1 MPDLNAIS
9 MGFALA
15 LAGVLILGLTW
26 LVLRAL
32 PRLKSSSIA
41 QTNPPLPVKV
51 NHHDEAV
58 LLIQSGGRVAYL
70 NQKARELFNLWD
82 EPPNL
87 ERLARKA
94 RPSEAFLSLCASQGQ
109 SRFNLNGHLVDG
121 TSYYAPSESG
131 RAILVSLRPP
141 PWQLEADSSAEN
153 SGVSHAFNT
162 LTELNQKISAS
173 LDLERTLEAI
183 LEGVEHL
190 IPFDI
195 AEINIWNP
203 GKGHLVPYRYA
214 SAPGSEHRLSQAAE
228 HYKPGEGYT
237 GYLFRQRTPL
247 LINDVDTFHQVRPS
261 VDLKRYPINSFI
273 GVPLLM
279 SNDMI
284 GTLELASFKKDNFTQ
299 VDLGMLRVLAGQA
312 AVAVHNAVVYEA
324 EQKRVRELEG
334 LSDLAKAVSA
344 VLEPQDLYNQ
354 LLNSIAPLFSVEVLG
369 FLIFNEERR
378 ILAAQSPFKGAP
390 QDLLD
395 DIWVELPANS
405 QGAEIF
411 QSMET
416 IVSQDAPEDERIQ
429 ALGLQHAARW
439 TGIRQMVLAPLAAGG
454 RSVGYLQLGD
464 KLDGTPFDSDD
475 LRLIAIIAGQAAP
488 IIDNAN
494 LLKQSRLRAQRAET
508 LRRIASLTGS
518 NATLDEI
525 LKYTLLDLARLIQA
539 DMAGIFLLDPAAG
552 ELRLHKASLFG
563 VEAES
568 ASRLSKI
575 PIDDPQFPLTVTGG
589 LKQFVSGEADKAKI
603 LPIYQPLVDGLKVK
617 SVIDV
622 PLVVREHGIG
632 ELMLA
637 THRPNFFNQGDAVT
651 AATAAGQV
659 ASAIEQSTLS
669 SQTDESLRQRIDQL
683 TALTRISR
691 EITNTLD
698 LNTVMRR
705 VFDELLRTTRAD
717 CGTLLLFELEEE
729 ANLPP
734 RIALHLGD
742 PPGENLHPLE
752 MAVLE
757 RGETVMVEDFGLET
771 GEGQGVEPAHPGIH
785 SALVVPIAYQGQ
797 VAGLIHLHGRTARLF
812 DETSRQISESLAIQ
826 AAIALGNANRY
837 HEQVLRSELLNRRVE
852 TLSKLYESSQAIQT
866 EDNLDTALEAIAYG
880 IQSATPFEVVLISVY
895 DQASQNLQ
903 RATGVGIPLAT
914 LAEMRAR
921 PQPWN
926 SLLSLLEERFKLG
939 QAFFIPQEQTPV
951 IPADPQTRTI
961 LEQDDSPQQAED
973 QWHADD
979 TLLLPLYGTE
989 EQILG
994 LISVDAPRD
1003 SLRPDRLTLEAL
1015 EIFGSQAAIAI
1026 ENRLRQRALQEQL
1039 ARAQSEGL
1047 KAQKLAKPGELEQIR
1062 RRAGRIQASLDIAEA
1077 VNRQRTRADVLFALG
1092 QGLLEQGEFGAA
1104 IIAEAS
1110 QTRGYEREAELRSLE
1125 PRLVGTLGDI
1135 NEETNPE
1142 ALLGQRNPLRY
1153 SLLKGEP
1160 LFVSDLEQEEDW
1172 KSAPLLRALDAHAFI
1187 CLPVNLN
1194 EQIEAAILVI
1204 SRETLTT
1211 LTSEDK
1217 QLYAL
1222 MARQAAIALQNLR
1235 LINQAQRRLAE
1246 VDSLLDF
1253 GRQLGSLDQ
1262 KSILTA
1268 LIESVQRALPNA
1280 QAAMVALWDERQRC
1294 LIPQAASG
1302 YPDVNRMLAIRFNPG
1317 EALPGRAFQ
1326 QEQPI
1331 LISEVDFARDYNLAP
1346 EGLLSYRDATAGRP
1360 PVSTLA
1366 VPILGSGRGA
1376 PLGVVIVDHFQEPGA
1391 FNAEDQA
1398 LLTSLAQQTALTL
1411 ENARLYQAA
1420 EERAQQLQALT
1431 RVATIITSS
1440 LKPEELVDSLL
1451 DQLQSILPYET
1462 GTLWLRQ
1469 ENRLVVQAARGFPD
1483 SEERIGLNVA
1493 IEDSQLLHE
1502 MITTGQPILVHDV
1515 RQDERFPAWAGYENL
1530 SWLGLP
1536 LIASGEVM
1544 GVVALEKREAQF
1556 YTPEHLQAAATFA
1569 GQASVSLENANLYQE
1584 SVRRGEELHQQSQ
1597 TLSRLNRLSTEL
1609 STSLDVETTLILAA
1623 RELLKAVA
1631 CDTVSAVLF
1640 TASGEG
1646 SVLAEYPQP
1655 GSRLPVLLPN
1665 IPLFERLR
1673 QSLGVYNS
1681 EEVDQDRELEGIEDF
1696 LTAHSTR
1703 SLLVLPLATGNDLHG
1718 FFLIHSH
1725 QLHRFD
1731 PEEVD
1736 LGRTISNQAAI
1747 AVQNARLFA
1756 ETRSLTQD
1764 LEKRVAE
1771 RTSELA
1777 TEHQRTETLLRI
1789 ITELSASLD
1798 LDQVLNRTLRVLNEV
1813 VDAKQI
1819 TVLIAR
1825 PGERK
1830 LHRLASVGY
1839 TVPALEDGSPTR
1851 FDTDQGLAGWV
1862 ISSRKPALISDLLED
1877 ARWEPSEDPPLP
1889 EHRSALA
1896 VPLMIGAEALGCM
1909 LLLHPEVQHF
1919 SEEQL
1924 ELVQAAGN
1932 QVAIAVNN
1940 AELYRL
1946 IRDQAEDLGSMLR
1959 QQQVE
1964 TSRSKAILE
1973 AVADGVLVTDAAR
1986 RITLFNA
1993 SAEQILGLG
2002 RGQVLGKSLEHFTG
2016 LFGKAAQKWRET
2028 IDAWSQNPLNYEPG
2042 ETFAERIT
2050 LENGRV
2056 VSVHLAPVILR
2067 NDFLGTV
2074 SIFTDITHQVEVD
2087 RLKSEFV
2094 ATVSHELRT
2103 PMTSIQGY
2111 AEILLMGAAGALSEQ
2126 QQQFL
2131 DIIKMNTKRLSVLV
2145 NDLLDISRIESGRVT
2160 LNMQALD
2167 LAALSD
2173 EVMKELETRTRRD
2186 IKKITLQR
2194 EIPSS
2199 LPRVRGDPERVRQI
2213 IHNLLDNAYLYNYPN
2228 GTITL
2233 RILPQDNY
2241 VQVDIQDSG
2250 IGVPPADRERI
2261 FERFFRGES
2270 PLILGVSGTG
2280 LGLSIVQNLVWMHEG
2295 KIWVE
2300 STGVPGKGSTFS
2312 FTLPIYTSAEGI
2324 EDEVLAM
2331 TGVGSAE

>member
-1 MPDLNAIS
+1 

-32 PRLKSSSIA
+32 PRLQSRVA
-41 QTNPPLPVKV
+41 MQTNPPLPVNV

-82 EPPNL
+82 ETPNL
-87 ERLARKA
+87 ERMARKA

-121 TSYYAPSESG
+121 TSYYAPSDSG

-141 PWQLEADSSAEN
+141 PWQVGVEPTAESSGT
-153 SGVSHAFNT
+153 SQAFNT
-162 LTELNQKISAS
+162 LTELSRKISAS

-195 AEINIWNP
+195 AEINIWDIS
-203 GKGHLVPYRYA
+203 KGHLVPYRYA

-228 HYKPGEGYT
+228 RYKPGEGYS
-237 GYLFRQRTPL
+237 GYLFRHRTPL
-247 LINDVDTFHQVRPS
+247 LINDVEAFQQVRPS
-261 VDLKRYPINSFI
+261 VDLKRYPFNSFI

-279 SNDMI
+279 GNDLI
-284 GTLELASFKKDNFTQ
+284 GTLELASFRKEGFSQ

-344 VLEPQDLYNQ
+344 VLDPQDLYNR
-354 LLNSIAPLFSVEVLG
+354 LLNSILPLFSVEVLG
-369 FLIFNEERR
+369 FLIYDEERR
-378 ILAAQSPFKGAP
+378 ILAAQAPFKGAP

-405 QGAEIF
+405 QGALIF

-416 IVSQDAPEDERIQ
+416 IVSRDAPEDERIQ
-429 ALGLQHAARW
+429 GLGLQHAARW
-439 TGIRQMVLAPLAAGG
+439 TGISHMVLAPLTSGG
-454 RSVGYLQLGD
+454 RPVGYLQLGD
-464 KLDGTPFDSDD
+464 KLDGTPFDGDD
-475 LRLIAIIAGQAAP
+475 LRLVAIIAGQAAP

-525 LKYTLLDLARLIQA
+525 LKYSVLDLARLIQA
-539 DMAGIFLLDPAAG
+539 DMAGIFMLDPAAG
-552 ELRLHKASLFG
+552 ELHLNKASLFG
-563 VEAES
+563 VETET
-568 ASRLSKI
+568 ASRLSRI
-575 PIDDPQFPLTVTGG
+575 PIEDPQFPLTVTGS
-589 LKQFVSGEADKAKI
+589 LKQFITGDTSKAKI
-603 LPIYQPLVDGLKVK
+603 LPIYQPLVNGLEVK

-622 PLVVREHGIG
+622 PLVVRERGIG
-632 ELMLA
+632 ELMLGS
-637 THRPNFFNQGDAVT
+637 RKPNFFNHGDAVS
-651 AATAAGQV
+651 AATAAGQL
-659 ASAIEQSTLS
+659 ASAIEQATLA
-669 SQTDESLRQRIDQL
+669 SQTDESLRQRIGQL

-705 VFDELLRTTRAD
+705 VYDELLRTTRAD

-729 ANLPP
+729 VTNPP

-742 PPGENLHPLE
+742 PPAEKLHPLE
-752 MAVLE
+752 LVVLQ
-757 RGETVMVEDFGLET
+757 RGEAVIVDDFNQPAEAVDQQLEA
-771 GEGQGVEPAHPGIH
+771 AHPGIR

-797 VAGLIHLHGRTARLF
+797 VAGLIHLHGRSARLF
-812 DETSRQISESLAIQ
+812 DETARQIGESLAIQ

-852 TLSKLYESSQAIQT
+852 TLSKLYESSQALQT
-866 EDNLDTALEAIAYG
+866 EEELDAALDAIAYG
-880 IQSATPFEVVLISVY
+880 IQSATPFEVVLVSVY
-895 DQASQNLQ
+895 DADTRNLQ
-903 RATGVGIPLAT
+903 RTAGVGIPLTT
-914 LAEMRAR
+914 LAELRAR
-921 PQPWN
+921 PQPWK
-926 SLLSLLEERFKLG
+926 SVLALLEERFQLG
-939 QAFFIPQEQTPV
+939 KAYFIPHEQTPV
-951 IPADPQTRTI
+951 IPADLHTLTI
-961 LEQDDSPQQAED
+961 LDQDESPQAEER
-973 QWHADD
+973 WHPDD
-979 TLLLPLYGTE
+979 MLLLPLYDTDQ
-989 EQILG
+989 QILG

-1003 SLRPDRLTLEAL
+1003 GLRPDRLTLEAL

-1026 ENRLRQRALQEQL
+1026 ENRLRLRTLQEEL
-1039 ARAQSEGL
+1039 ALSQSER
-1047 KAQKLAKPGELEQIR
+1047 KKVHKSARHGELEQIQ
-1062 RRAGRIQASLDIAEA
+1062 RRARRIQASLDIAEA
-1077 VNRQRTRADVLFALG
+1077 VNRQRTPRDVLIAFG
-1092 QGLLEQGEFGAA
+1092 QGLVEGGEFSTA

-1110 QTRGYEREAELRSLE
+1110 RARSPERNGEKRSLE
-1125 PRLVGTLGDI
+1125 PRLVETLGDI
-1135 NEETNPE
+1135 PEDINPQ
-1142 ALLGQRNPLRY
+1142 ALLGQRNPLRHT
-1153 SLLKGEP
+1153 LQKGEFLLIP
-1160 LFVSDLEQEEDW
+1160 DLEQVDIW
-1172 KSAPLLRALDAHAFI
+1172 KNSPLLRALNAQAFI
-1187 CLPVNLN
+1187 CLPVILN
-1194 EQIEAAILVI
+1194 SQIEAAILGI
-1204 SRETLTT
+1204 SQATLPP
-1211 LTSEDK
+1211 LSAEDE

-1235 LINQAQRRLAE
+1235 LINEAQRRLAE

-1253 GRQLGSLDQ
+1253 GRQLGSLDPQ
-1262 KSILTA
+1262 SILSA

-1280 QAAMVALWDERQRC
+1280 QAAMVALWDEQQQC
-1294 LIPQAASG
+1294 LIPRAAGG
-1302 YPDVNRMLAIRFNPG
+1302 YPDLNRMLEIRFKAG
-1317 EALPGRAFQ
+1317 EALPGRVFQ
-1326 QEQPI
+1326 AEQPI
-1331 LISEVDFARDYNLAP
+1331 LLREVDFAKEYNLSP
-1346 EGLLSYRDATAGRP
+1346 EGLLRYRDATAGHP

-1366 VPILGSGRGA
+1366 VPILGSGRGT
-1376 PLGVVIVDHFQEPGA
+1376 PLGVIVADHFQEPA
-1391 FNAEDQA
+1391 SFSAEDQA

-1420 EERAQQLQALT
+1420 EQRAHQLQALT
-1431 RVATIITSS
+1431 QVATTITSS
-1440 LKPEELVDSLL
+1440 LKPDELINSLL

-1462 GTLWLRQ
+1462 GTLWLKQ
-1469 ENRLVVQAARGFPD
+1469 SNRMVVRAARGFPD
-1483 SEERIGLNVA
+1483 SEERIGLNIA

-1502 MITTGQPILVHDV
+1502 MITTGEPILVQDV
-1515 RQDERFPAWAGYENL
+1515 RQDPRFPAWVGYENL

-1544 GVVALEKREAQF
+1544 GVVALEKRQAQF
-1556 YTPEHLQAAATFA
+1556 YTHEHLQAATTFA
-1569 GQASVSLENANLYQE
+1569 GQASVGLENANLYQE
-1584 SVRRGEELHQQSQ
+1584 SVQRSEELHQQSQ
-1597 TLSRLNRLSTEL
+1597 TLVRLNRLSTEL
-1609 STSLDVETTLILAA
+1609 SSSLDVEKTLILAA
-1623 RELLKAVA
+1623 RELVRAVP

-1640 TASGEG
+1640 TASREG
-1646 SVLAEYPQP
+1646 TVLVEYPQP
-1655 GSRLPVLLPN
+1655 ASELPVLLAN

-1681 EEVDQDRELEGIEDF
+1681 EEVGQDDELEEIKPF
-1696 LTAHSTR
+1696 LELRGTR

-1718 FFLIHSH
+1718 FFLIHSQ

-1747 AVQNARLFA
+1747 AVENARLFA

-1839 TVPALEDGSPTR
+1839 TTPTLEDGSPTR

-1862 ISSRKPALISDLLED
+1862 ISSRKPALIPDLLED

-1889 EHRSALA
+1889 EHRSAMA

-1909 LLLHPEVQHF
+1909 LLLHPELGYF

-1924 ELVQAAGN
+1924 EMVQAAGN

-1973 AVADGVLVTDAAR
+1973 AVADGVLVTDSAK

-2002 RGQVLGKSLEHFTG
+2002 RNQILGKSLEHFTG
-2016 LFGKAAQKWRET
+2016 LFGKAAQTWRET
-2028 IDAWSQNPLNYEPG
+2028 IDTWSQDPLNSQSG
-2042 ETFAERIT
+2042 ETYSERIT

-2056 VSVHLAPVILR
+2056 VSVHLAPVVLR

-2111 AEILLMGAAGALSEQ
+2111 AEILLMGAAGALSDQ
-2126 QQQFL
+2126 QRQFL
-2131 DIIKMNTKRLSVLV
+2131 DIIKLNTKRLSVLV

-2160 LNMQALD
+2160 LNIQALD

-2173 EVMKELETRTRRD
+2173 EVLKELETRMRKDRKKIALQRD
-2186 IKKITLQR
+2186 I
-2194 EIPSS
+2194 PAS
-2199 LPRVRGDPERVRQI
+2199 LPRVRGDPDRVRQI
-2213 IHNLLDNAYLYNYPN
+2213 IHNLLDNAYLYNYPD
-2228 GTITL
+2228 GSITL
-2233 RILPQDNY
+2233 RIFPKENY
-2241 VQVDIQDSG
+2241 LQVDVQDSG
-2250 IGVPPADRERI
+2250 IGVPPADQGRV

-2295 KIWVE
+2295 EIWVE
-2300 STGVPGKGSTFS
+2300 SSGVPGEGSTFS
-2312 FTLPIYTSAEGI
+2312 FTLPIYIAS
-2324 EDEVLAM
+2324 EDEIGEMITALP
-2331 TGVGSAE
+2331 GVGSVG

>member
-1 MPDLNAIS
+1 MLDLNAIS

-32 PRLKSSSIA
+32 PRLKSSSA
-41 QTNPPLPVKV
+41 VQTNPPLPVNV

-58 LLIQSGGRVAYL
+58 LLIQPGGRVAYL

-141 PWQLEADSSAEN
+141 PWQVEADSSAEN
-153 SGVSHAFNT
+153 SGVTHAFNT
-162 LTELNQKISAS
+162 LTNLSQRISAS

-203 GKGHLVPYRYA
+203 NKGHLVPYRYA
-214 SAPGSEHRLSQAAE
+214 SAPGSEHRLSQASE
-228 HYKPGEGYT
+228 YYKPGEGYT

-247 LINDVDTFHQVRPS
+247 LINDIETFHQVRPA
-261 VDLKRYPINSFI
+261 VDLKRYPFNSFI

-344 VLEPQDLYNQ
+344 VLDPQDLYNQ

-369 FLIFNEERR
+369 FLIYNEERR
-378 ILAAQSPFKGAP
+378 TLAAQSPFIGAP

-416 IVSQDAPEDERIQ
+416 IVSKDAPEDERIQ

-439 TGIRQMVLAPLAAGG
+439 TGIRQMILAPLAAGG
-454 RSVGYLQLGD
+454 RPVGYLQLGD

-475 LRLIAIIAGQAAP
+475 LRLVAIIAGQAAP

-525 LKYTLLDLARLIQA
+525 LKYSLLDLARLIQA
-539 DMAGIFLLDPAAG
+539 DMAGIFLLDSAAG

-563 VEAES
+563 VKAES
-568 ASRLSKI
+568 ASRLSRI

-637 THRPNFFNQGDAVT
+637 THKANFFNQGDAVT
-651 AATAAGQV
+651 AATAAGQL

-669 SQTDESLRQRIDQL
+669 SQTDESLRQRISQL

-729 ANLPP
+729 ASLPP

-742 PPGENLHPLE
+742 PPGEKLHPLE

-757 RGETVMVEDFGLET
+757 RGEAVTVEDFSLES
-771 GEGQGVEPAHPGIH
+771 GEEQEVEPAHSGIH

-797 VAGLIHLHGRTARLF
+797 IAGLIHLHGRAARLF

-866 EDNLDTALEAIAYG
+866 EDDLEVALEAIAYG

-895 DQASQNLQ
+895 DPASQNLQ

-914 LAEMRAR
+914 LAELRGR

-926 SLLSLLEERFKLG
+926 SVLFLLEERFKLG
-939 QAFFIPQEQTPV
+939 KAFFIPQEQTPA
-951 IPADPQTRTI
+951 IPSDLHTLTI
-961 LEQDDSPQQAED
+961 LDQDESPQAED
-973 QWHADD
+973 QWHSNDM
-979 TLLLPLYGTE
+979 LLLPLYGTE

-994 LISVDAPRD
+994 LISVDAPRN

-1026 ENRLRQRALQEQL
+1026 ENRLRQRDLQEKL

-1047 KAQKLAKPGELEQIR
+1047 KARKSAKPSEREQIQ
-1062 RRAGRIQASLDIAEA
+1062 RRARRIQAGLDIAEA
-1077 VNRQRTRADVLFALG
+1077 VNRQRTRADVLLAFS

-1110 QTRGYEREAELRSLE
+1110 QMRNSEREAESRSLE

-1135 NEETNPE
+1135 PEDANPE

-1153 SLLKGEP
+1153 SLQKGEL
-1160 LFVSDLEQEEDW
+1160 LFVSDLEQVEDW
-1172 KSAPLLRALDAHAFI
+1172 KSAPLLRALDARAFI
-1187 CLPVNLN
+1187 CLPVSLN
-1194 EQIEAAILVI
+1194 EHVEAAILGI
-1204 SRETLTT
+1204 SRDTLST
-1211 LTSEDK
+1211 LTSEDE
-1217 QLYAL
+1217 QLFAL
-1222 MARQAAIALQNLR
+1222 MARQAAIALQNLQ
-1235 LINQAQRRLAE
+1235 LIDQAQRRLAE

-1253 GRQLGSLDQ
+1253 GRQLGSLNQ
-1262 KSILTA
+1262 QSILTA
-1268 LIESVQRALPNA
+1268 LIESVQRTLPNA
-1280 QAAMVALWDERQRC
+1280 QAAMVALWDESQRC

-1302 YPDVNRMLAIRFNPG
+1302 YPDVKRMLAIRFNPG

-1331 LISEVDFARDYNLAP
+1331 LLSEVDFARDYNLAP

-1360 PVSTLA
+1360 PVSTLV

-1376 PLGVVIVDHFQEPGA
+1376 PLGVIVVDHFQEPNA

-1420 EERAQQLQALT
+1420 EQRAHQLQALT
-1431 RVATIITSS
+1431 RVATTITSS
-1440 LKPEELVDSLL
+1440 LKPEELVNSLL

-1469 ENRLVVQAARGFPD
+1469 ENHMVVQAARGFPD

-1515 RQDERFPAWAGYENL
+1515 RQDARFPAWAGYKNL

-1544 GVVALEKREAQF
+1544 GVLALEKREAQF
-1556 YTPEHLQAAATFA
+1556 YTTEHLQAAATFA
-1569 GQASVSLENANLYQE
+1569 GQASVGLENANLYQE
-1584 SVRRGEELHQQSQ
+1584 SVRRSEELHQQSQ
-1597 TLSRLNRLSTEL
+1597 TLARLNRLSTEL

-1623 RELLKAVA
+1623 RELLRAIV

-1640 TASGEG
+1640 NASGEG
-1646 SVLAEYPQP
+1646 SVLAEYPQA
-1655 GSRLPVLLPN
+1655 GSSLPAKLPN
-1665 IPLFERLR
+1665 LPLFERLR

-1681 EEVDQDRELEGIEDF
+1681 EEVDQDSELDGIKEF
-1696 LTAHSTR
+1696 LAARSTR
-1703 SLLVLPLATGNDLHG
+1703 SLLILPLSTGNDLHG
-1718 FFLIHSH
+1718 FFLIHSQ

-1756 ETRSLTQD
+1756 ETRSLTLD

-1798 LDQVLNRTLRVLNEV
+1798 LDQVLIRTLRVLNEV
-1813 VDAKQI
+1813 IDAKQI

-1839 TVPALEDGSPTR
+1839 TVPAHEDGSPTR
-1851 FDTDQGLAGWV
+1851 FNTDQGLAGWV
-1862 ISSRKPALISDLLED
+1862 ISSRKPALIPDLLED
-1877 ARWEPSEDPPLP
+1877 DRWEPSEDPPLP

-2016 LFGKAAQKWRET
+2016 LFGKAAQTWRET
-2028 IDAWSQNPLNYEPG
+2028 IDAWSQDPLNYEPG

-2111 AEILLMGAAGALSEQ
+2111 AEILLMGAAGGLSDQ

-2173 EVMKELETRTRRD
+2173 EVIKELETRVRKD
-2186 IKKITLQR
+2186 DKKITLQR
-2194 EIPSS
+2194 EIPAS
-2199 LPRVRGDPERVRQI
+2199 LQRVRGDPERVRQI
-2213 IHNLLDNAYLYNYPN
+2213 IHNLLENAYLYNYPN

-2233 RILPQDNY
+2233 RILPQENY
-2241 VQVDIQDSG
+2241 LRVDIQDSG
-2250 IGVPPADRERI
+2250 IGIPPADRERI

-2331 TGVGSAE
+2331 RGEGNAK

>member
-32 PRLKSSSIA
+32 PRLKSSSA
-41 QTNPPLPVKV
+41 TQTNPPLPVNV

-58 LLIQSGGRVAYL
+58 LLIQSGGRVAYV

-141 PWQLEADSSAEN
+141 PWQVGVDSSTEN
-153 SGVSHAFNT
+153 SGVAQAFNT
-162 LTELNQKISAS
+162 LTELSQKISAS

-203 GKGHLVPYRYA
+203 SKGHLIPYRYT
-214 SAPGSEHRLSQAAE
+214 SEPGSEHRISQAAE

-247 LINDVDTFHQVRPS
+247 LINEVESFHQVRPS
-261 VDLKRYPINSFI
+261 VDLKRYPFNSFL

-284 GTLELASFKKDNFTQ
+284 GTLELASFKKDNFNQ
-299 VDLGMLRVLAGQA
+299 VDLGMLRILAGQA

-334 LSDLAKAVSA
+334 LSDLVKAASA
-344 VLEPQDLYNQ
+344 VLDPQDLHSQ

-369 FLIFNEERR
+369 FLIYNEERR
-378 ILAAQSPFKGAP
+378 ILAAQPPFKGAP

-395 DIWVELPANS
+395 DIWVELPADS
-405 QGAEIF
+405 PGAEIF

-416 IVSQDAPEDERIQ
+416 IVCSNAPEDERIQ
-429 ALGLQHAARW
+429 ALGLQHAALW
-439 TGIRQMVLAPLAAGG
+439 TGIGQMVLAPLTVGG
-454 RSVGYLQLGD
+454 RPVGYLQLGD
-464 KLDGTPFDSDD
+464 KLDGTQFDSDD

-525 LKYTLLDLARLIQA
+525 LKYSLLDLARLIQA
-539 DMAGIFLLDPAAG
+539 DVAGIFLLDSAAG

-563 VEAES
+563 VEGES
-568 ASRLSKI
+568 ASRISRI

-589 LKQFVSGEADKAKI
+589 LKQFFSGEADKAKI
-603 LPIYQPLVDGLKVK
+603 LPIYQPLIDSLQVK
-617 SVIDV
+617 SMIDV
-622 PLVVREHGIG
+622 PLVVHENGIG

-637 THRPNFFNQGDAVT
+637 NRKPNFFNQSDAVT
-651 AATAAGQV
+651 AATAAGQL
-659 ASAIEQSTLS
+659 ASAIEQSALS
-669 SQTDESLRQRIDQL
+669 SQTDESLRQRISQL

-717 CGTLLLFELEEE
+717 CGTLLLFELDEE
-729 ANLPP
+729 AKLPP

-742 PPGENLHPLE
+742 APGEKFHPLE
-752 MAVLE
+752 LAVLE
-757 RGETVMVEDFGLET
+757 RGEAVIVKDFSLES
-771 GEGQGVEPAHPGIH
+771 EEMQGIEPSHPGIL
-785 SALVVPIAYQGQ
+785 SALIVPIAYQGQ
-797 VAGLIHLHGRTARLF
+797 IAGLIHLHGRDAEQF
-812 DETSRQISESLAIQ
+812 DETSRQIGESLAIQ
-826 AAIALGNANRY
+826 AAIGLGNANRY
-837 HEQVLRSELLNRRVE
+837 QEQVLRSELLNRRVE

-866 EDNLDTALEAIAYG
+866 EDNLDMALEAIAYG
-880 IQSATPFEVVLISVY
+880 IQSATPFEVVLISIF
-895 DQASQNLQ
+895 DPDSQNLQ
-903 RATGVGIPLAT
+903 RTTGVGIPLAT
-914 LAEMRAR
+914 LAELRAR
-921 PQPWN
+921 QQPWK
-926 SLLSLLEERFKLG
+926 SVQALLEERFKLG
-939 QAFFIPQEQTPV
+939 KAFFIPHEQMPE
-951 IPADPQTRTI
+951 IPDDLHILTI
-961 LEQDDSPQQAED
+961 LDQDEPPQAED
-973 QWHADD
+973 QWRPKDM
-979 TLLLPLYGTE
+979 LLLPLYGTKN
-989 EQILG
+989 QILG
-994 LISVDAPRD
+994 LVSVDSPRD
-1003 SLRPDRLTLEAL
+1003 SLRPDRLTLEGL

-1026 ENRLRQRALQEQL
+1026 ENRLRQQELQEQL
-1039 ARAQSEGL
+1039 ARAHSEGL
-1047 KAQKLAKPGELEQIR
+1047 KAQKTARSGELAQIQ
-1062 RRAGRIQASLDIAEA
+1062 RRARRIQAGLEIAEA
-1077 VNRQRTRADVLFALG
+1077 VNQQSRRADVLFAFS
-1092 QGLLEQGEFGAA
+1092 QGLLEQGEFKAV

-1110 QTRGYEREAELRSLE
+1110 QTLGSEREAGSRSLE
-1125 PRLVGTLGDI
+1125 PRLVGALGDI
-1135 NEETNPE
+1135 PEEANPE
-1142 ALLGQRNPLRY
+1142 ALLGQRNPLRH
-1153 SLLKGEP
+1153 SLQKGEA
-1160 LFVSDLEQEEDW
+1160 LFVSDIGQAEDW
-1172 KSAPLLRALDAHAFI
+1172 KSAPLLRALDAGGFI
-1187 CLPVNLN
+1187 CLPVIVD
-1194 EQIEAAILVI
+1194 EQVEAAILGI
-1204 SRETLTT
+1204 SREKLPALTN
-1211 LTSEDK
+1211 EDE
-1217 QLYAL
+1217 QLYEL
-1222 MARQAAIALQNLR
+1222 MARQAAIALQNLS
-1235 LINQAQRRLAE
+1235 LINQAERRLAE

-1262 KSILTA
+1262 QRILTA
-1268 LIESVQRALPNA
+1268 LVESVQRALPNA
-1280 QAAMVALWDERQRC
+1280 QAAMVALWDGSQGC

-1302 YPDVNRMLAIRFNPG
+1302 YPDVSRLLEIRFDPG

-1326 QEQPI
+1326 QEKPI
-1331 LISEVDFARDYNLAP
+1331 LLNEVDFARDYNLTP
-1346 EGLLSYRDATAGRP
+1346 EGLLCYRDATAGRP
-1360 PVSTLA
+1360 PVSTLG

-1376 PLGVVIVDHFQEPGA
+1376 PLGVIVVDHFQEPGA

-1411 ENARLYQAA
+1411 ENAQLYQAA
-1420 EERAQQLQALT
+1420 EQRAHQLQALT
-1431 RVATIITSS
+1431 RVATTITSS
-1440 LKPEELVDSLL
+1440 LKPEELINSLL

-1469 ENRLVVQAARGFPD
+1469 GNRMVVRAARGFPD

-1493 IEDSQLLHE
+1493 IEDSQLLNE

-1515 RQDERFPAWAGYENL
+1515 RQDSRFPAWAGYENL

-1556 YTPEHLQAAATFA
+1556 YTTEHLQAAATFA

-1584 SVRRGEELHQQSQ
+1584 SVMRGEELHQQSQ
-1597 TLSRLNRLSTEL
+1597 TLARLNRLSTEL

-1623 RELLKAVA
+1623 RELLQAIA

-1640 TASGEG
+1640 ADSGEG
-1646 SVLAEYPQP
+1646 SVLAEYPQA
-1655 GSRLPVLLPN
+1655 GSRLPVLLAN

-1681 EEVDQDRELEGIEDF
+1681 EEVGQDKELDGIKNF
-1696 LTAHSTR
+1696 LAERSTR
-1703 SLLVLPLATGNDLHG
+1703 SLLILPLATGNDLHG
-1718 FFLIHSH
+1718 FFLIHS
-1725 QLHRFD
+1725 QKMHRFD
-1731 PEEVD
+1731 PEDVD

-1839 TVPALEDGSPTR
+1839 TVPALEDGTPTR

-1862 ISSRKPALISDLLED
+1862 ISSRKPALIPDLLED
-1877 ARWEPSEDPPLP
+1877 TRWEPSEDPPLP

-1919 SEEQL
+1919 SGEQL

-1973 AVADGVLVTDAAR
+1973 AVADGVLVTDAAK

-2002 RGQVLGKSLEHFTG
+2002 RSQVLGKSLGHFTG
-2016 LFGKAAQKWRET
+2016 LFGKAAQTWRET
-2028 IDAWSQNPLNYEPG
+2028 IDAWSQDPLNYEAG

-2167 LAALSD
+2167 LPALCD
-2173 EVMKELETRTRRD
+2173 ELMKEMETRARKTD
-2186 IKKITLQR
+2186 KKIAIQR
-2194 EIPSS
+2194 EIPPH

-2233 RILPQDNY
+2233 RIRQQENY
-2241 VQVDIQDSG
+2241 LQVDIQDSG
-2250 IGVPPADRERI
+2250 IGIPTADQERI

-2280 LGLSIVQNLVWMHEG
+2280 LGLSIVQNLVMMHEG

-2300 STGVPGKGSTFS
+2300 SAGVPGEGSTFS

-2324 EDEVLAM
+2324 EDEVLAA
-2331 TGVGSAE
+2331 TGVGTAK

>member
-15 LAGVLILGLTW
+15 LAGILILGLTW

-32 PRLKSSSIA
+32 PRLQSRTAA
-41 QTNPPLPVKV
+41 QTNPPLPVNV

-58 LLIQSGGRVAYL
+58 LLVRSGGRVAYL

-82 EPPNL
+82 ETPNL

-141 PWQLEADSSAEN
+141 PWQVGVDPSVEDSGAT
-153 SGVSHAFNT
+153 HAFNT
-162 LTELNQKISAS
+162 LTELSQKISAS

-195 AEINIWNP
+195 AEINIWDAD
-203 GKGHLVPYRYA
+203 KGYLMPYRYV
-214 SAPGSEHRLSQAAE
+214 SAPDNEHRLSQAAE
-228 HYKPGEGYT
+228 HYKPGEGYS
-237 GYLFRQRTPL
+237 GYLFHHRMPL
-247 LINDVDTFHQVRPS
+247 LINDVENFHQVRPS
-261 VDLKRYPINSFI
+261 VDLKRYPFNSFI

-279 SNDMI
+279 GNDLI
-284 GTLELASFKKDNFTQ
+284 GTLELASFRKDSFTQ
-299 VDLGMLRVLAGQA
+299 VDLGMLRILAGQA

-344 VLEPQDLYNQ
+344 VLDPQDLYNR
-354 LLNSIAPLFSVEVLG
+354 LLNSILPLFSVEVLG
-369 FLIFNEERR
+369 FLTYDEERR
-378 ILAAQSPFKGAP
+378 ILAAQAPFKGAP

-405 QGAEIF
+405 PGAAIF
-411 QSMET
+411 QSMDT
-416 IVSQDAPEDERIQ
+416 IVSRDAPEDERIQ

-439 TGIRQMVLAPLAAGG
+439 TGIRYMVLAPLASGG
-454 RSVGYLQLGD
+454 RPVGYLQLGD

-525 LKYTLLDLARLIQA
+525 LKYSVLDLARLIQA
-539 DMAGIFLLDPAAG
+539 DMAGIFMLDSTAG
-552 ELRLHKASLFG
+552 ELRLNRASLFG
-563 VEAES
+563 VEAET
-568 ASRLSKI
+568 ASRLSRI
-575 PIDDPQFPLTVTGG
+575 PIDDPQFPLTVTGS
-589 LKQFVSGEADKAKI
+589 LKQFITGEAGKAKI
-603 LPIYQPLVDGLKVK
+603 LPVYQPLVDGLKVN

-622 PLVVREHGIG
+622 PLVVRERGIG

-637 THRPNFFNQGDAVT
+637 SCKPNFFNQGDAIT
-651 AATAAGQV
+651 AATAAGQL

-669 SQTDESLRQRIDQL
+669 SQTDESLRQRIGQL

-705 VFDELLRTTRAD
+705 VYDELLRTTGAD
-717 CGTLLLFELEEE
+717 CGTLLLFKLGEDASE
-729 ANLPP
+729 PP
-734 RIALHLGD
+734 SIALHLGD
-742 PPGENLHPLE
+742 LPGEKLHPLE
-752 MAVLE
+752 MAVLDQ
-757 RGETVMVEDFGLET
+757 GEAVTVDDFSLAAEDSA
-771 GEGQGVEPAHPGIH
+771 QPIEPAHPGIR

-797 VAGLIHLHGRTARLF
+797 VAGLIHLHGRAARLF
-812 DETSRQISESLAIQ
+812 DGTAQQISESLAIQ

-852 TLSKLYESSQAIQT
+852 ILSKLYESSQALQT
-866 EDNLDTALEAIAYG
+866 EDNLEAALEAIAYG

-895 DQASQNLQ
+895 DGASQNLK
-903 RATGVGIPLAT
+903 RAAGVGIPLTT

-921 PQPWN
+921 AQPWN
-926 SLLSLLEERFKLG
+926 SVVSLLEERFKLG
-939 QAFFIPQEQTPV
+939 KAFFVPHEQTPI
-951 IPADPQTRTI
+951 IPTDLHTLTV
-961 LEQDDSPQQAED
+961 LDQDETPQAEE
-973 QWHADD
+973 QWHPEDM
-979 TLLLPLYGTE
+979 LLLPLSGTDNE
-989 EQILG
+989 ILG

-1003 SLRPDRLTLEAL
+1003 GLRPDRLSLEAL

-1026 ENRLRQRALQEQL
+1026 ENHVRLREMQEQL
-1039 ARAQSEGL
+1039 ALAQSERN
-1047 KAQKLAKPGELEQIR
+1047 KTNKSARPGELEQIR
-1062 RRAGRIQASLDIAEA
+1062 RRTQRIQAGLDIAEA
-1077 VNRQRTRADVLFALG
+1077 VNRQRTRSDVMRAFG
-1092 QGLLEQGEFGAA
+1092 RGLLEQGEFATA

-1110 QTRGYEREAELRSLE
+1110 RTHNPARGNEQHSPE
-1125 PRLVGTLGDI
+1125 PRLVEVLGAI
-1135 NEETNPE
+1135 PEEVNPE
-1142 ALLGQRNPLRY
+1142 ALLGQRNPLRF
-1153 SLLKGEP
+1153 SLQKNEIIFVPDLEGADTWKNAPLLKG
-1160 LFVSDLEQEEDW
+1160 L
-1172 KSAPLLRALDAHAFI
+1172 SARAFI
-1187 CLPVNLN
+1187 CLPVAIDG
-1194 EQIEAAILVI
+1194 QAEAAILGV
-1204 SRETLTT
+1204 SRETLSQFST
-1211 LTSEDK
+1211 EDE

-1222 MARQAAIALQNLR
+1222 MARQAAIALQNLG
-1235 LINQAQRRLAE
+1235 LIDEAHRRLTE

-1253 GRQLGSLDQ
+1253 GRQLGSLDPQ
-1262 KSILTA
+1262 SILAA
-1268 LIESVQRALPNA
+1268 LIESVQRTLPNA
-1280 QAAMVALWDERQRC
+1280 QAAMVALWNESQQS

-1302 YPDVNRMLAIRFNPG
+1302 YPDVNRMLEIHFRPG
-1317 EALPGRAFQ
+1317 EALPGRVFQ
-1326 QEQPI
+1326 QEQPV
-1331 LISEVDFARDYNLAP
+1331 LLNEVDFARDYNLSP
-1346 EGLLSYRDATAGRP
+1346 EGLLCYRDATAGHP
-1360 PVSTLA
+1360 PVSTLV
-1366 VPILGSGRGA
+1366 VPILGSGRGV
-1376 PLGVVIVDHFQEPGA
+1376 PLGVIVVDHFQEPAA
-1391 FNAEDQA
+1391 FSEEDQA

-1411 ENARLYQAA
+1411 ENARLYQSA
-1420 EERAQQLQALT
+1420 EQRAHQLQALT
-1431 RVATIITSS
+1431 LVATTITSS
-1440 LKPEELVDSLL
+1440 LKPDELINSLL

-1462 GTLWLRQ
+1462 GTLWLKQ
-1469 ENRLVVQAARGFPD
+1469 DNRMVVRAARGFPD
-1483 SEERIGLNVA
+1483 SEERIGLSVA
-1493 IEDSQLLHE
+1493 VEDSQLLHE

-1515 RQDERFPAWAGYENL
+1515 RRDSRFPAWVGYENL

-1544 GVVALEKREAQF
+1544 GVVALEKREPQF
-1556 YTPEHLQAAATFA
+1556 YTNEHLQAAATFA
-1569 GQASVSLENANLYQE
+1569 GQASVGLENANLYQE
-1584 SVRRGEELHQQSQ
+1584 SVRRSEELHQQSQ
-1597 TLSRLNRLSTEL
+1597 TLARLNRLSTEL

-1623 RELLKAVA
+1623 HELVQAVPS
-1631 CDTVSAVLF
+1631 DTVSAVLF

-1646 SVLAEYPQP
+1646 TVLVEYPQA
-1655 GSRLPVLLPN
+1655 GSQLPVLLAN
-1665 IPLFERLR
+1665 TPLFERLR

-1681 EEVDQDRELEGIEDF
+1681 EEVEQDDELYEMKQF
-1696 LTAHSTR
+1696 LAQRSTR

-1718 FFLIHSH
+1718 FFLIHSQ

-1764 LEKRVAE
+1764 LENRVAE

-1830 LHRLASVGY
+1830 LHRLASLGY
-1839 TVPALEDGSPTR
+1839 TAPAFEDGSPTR

-1862 ISSRKPALISDLLED
+1862 ISSRKPALIPDLLED
-1877 ARWEPSEDPPLP
+1877 TRWEPSEDPPLP
-1889 EHRSALA
+1889 EHRSAMA

-1909 LLLHPEVQHF
+1909 LLLHPELHHF

-1973 AVADGVLVTDAAR
+1973 AVADGVLVTDAAK

-2002 RGQVLGKSLEHFTG
+2002 RTQILGKSLEHFTG
-2016 LFGKAAQKWRET
+2016 LFGKAAQTWRET
-2028 IDAWSQNPLNYEPG
+2028 IDTWSLDPLNYQSG
-2042 ETFAERIT
+2042 ETYAERIT

-2126 QQQFL
+2126 QMQFL

-2160 LNMQALD
+2160 LNLQALD

-2173 EVMKELETRTRRD
+2173 EVLKELETRTRKENKR
-2186 IKKITLQR
+2186 ITLQR
-2194 EIPSS
+2194 EIPTN
-2199 LPRVRGDPERVRQI
+2199 LPRVRGDPDRVRQI
-2213 IHNLLDNAYLYNYPN
+2213 IHNLLDNAYLYNYPD

-2233 RILPQDNY
+2233 RILPQEKHL
-2241 VQVDIQDSG
+2241 QVDIQDSG
-2250 IGVPPADRERI
+2250 IGIPPADQERV

-2295 KIWVE
+2295 EIWVE

-2312 FTLPIYTSAEGI
+2312 FTLPIYTASQGEN
-2324 EDEVLAM
+2324 DQ
-2331 TGVGSAE
+2331 T